1 MSLVCSMPV
10 VSMYFMW
17 ISWGSL
23 FLCIMSTFA
32 WLQMQPTLYARR
44 TDITLQEIP
53 VTQVCG
59 SRITPEK
66 KEHILR
72 VCIKVWL
79 VLSIFFIV
87 LYFIVLIS
95 ENAKN

>member
-32 WLQMQPTLYARR
+32 WLQIQPTLYARR

>member
-1 MSLVCSMPV
+1 MPV

-32 WLQMQPTLYARR
+32 WLQMQPTLCARR

-59 SRITPEK
+59 NSITPEK

-87 LYFIVLIS
+87 LYFIVLTS
-95 ENAKN
+95 ENAKS

>member
-1 MSLVCSMPV
+1 MPV

-17 ISWGSL
+17 ISWGCL
-23 FLCIMSTFA
+23 FLCITSTFA

-59 SRITPEK
+59 SSITPEK

-72 VCIKVWL
+72 VCIKVFL
-79 VLSIFFIV
+79 ALSIVFIV
-87 LYFIVLIS
+87 LYFIVTAS
-95 ENAKN
+95 ENAKKQ